1 MSFFS
6 SITMLPDDPILS
18 LPRLMAAD
26 QRKKEKVDLSVGAY
40 RTSEGKPL
48 LLSSVSK
55 AELLILQKCTD
66 KEYLP
71 IEGNHL
77 FLKKTEELIFGPSL
91 HDSSALF
98 MLQSMGG
105 SGALRVGAEFLS
117 REGSNKTIYLPNP
130 TWPNHKLI
138 FKMSGLKVEEYPYY
152 DSLNH
157 TLDFSNLCEAIKNMP
172 ERSIILL
179 HACCH
184 NPTGIDPTLEQWKEI
199 SDLIKKQ
206 GIIPFFDFAYQGFG
220 NDLEQDAEVI
230 RYFISQSHE
239 MFVASSNSK
248 NFGLYGERIGALSVI
263 SESHEQAQ
271 KIGSHLKQIVRGN
284 YSNPPIHGAL
294 VVATILDDPEL
305 RNEWIQEL
313 SNMRDRIKA
322 MRQALAAG
330 LLVKGAKDFNFLI
343 QQKGIF
349 SYSGLTQDQVL
360 RLREDYGI
368 YMPLNGRINVA
379 GLNIHNL
386 NYVIEAILA
395 VI

>member
-6 SITMLPDDPILS
+6 SILLLPDDPILS
-18 LPRLMAAD
+18 LPFLMVAD
-26 QRKKEKVDLSVGAY
+26 PRTKKVNLSVGAY

-48 LLSSVSK
+48 VLSTVLK
-55 AELLILQKCTD
+55 AEETILQKSSD

-71 IEGNHL
+71 IEGIHL
-77 FLKKTEELIFGPSL
+77 FLKKTKELIFGKTQANDTP
-91 HDSSALF
+91 LF
-98 MLQSMGG
+98 TLQTLGG
-105 SGALRVGAEFLS
+105 SGALRVGAEFLA

-130 TWPNHKLI
+130 SWPNHKLI
-138 FKMSGLKVEEYPYY
+138 FKMSGLKVEQYPYY
-152 DSLNH
+152 DSVNH
-157 TLDFSNLCEAIKNMP
+157 VLDFNNLCESIKEMP

-199 SDLIKKQ
+199 SDLIKKKNL
-206 GIIPFFDFAYQGFG
+206 IPFFDFAYQGFG
-220 NDLEQDAEVI
+220 SNLEQDAEVI

-239 MFVASSNSK
+239 MFIASSNSK

-263 SESHEQAQ
+263 TDCNEQAH

-284 YSNPPIHGAL
+284 YSNPPIHGGL
-294 VVATILDDPEL
+294 IVATILDDPEL
-305 RNEWIQEL
+305 FQEWSQEL

-330 LLVKGAKDFNFLI
+330 LLVKGAKNFNFVI

-349 SYSGLTQDQVL
+349 SYSGLSQDQVL
-360 RLREDYGI
+360 RLREDHGI
-368 YMPLNGRINVA
+368 YMPLNGRINIA
-379 GLNIHNL
+379 GLNIHNID
-386 NYVIEAILA
+386 YVIEAILA